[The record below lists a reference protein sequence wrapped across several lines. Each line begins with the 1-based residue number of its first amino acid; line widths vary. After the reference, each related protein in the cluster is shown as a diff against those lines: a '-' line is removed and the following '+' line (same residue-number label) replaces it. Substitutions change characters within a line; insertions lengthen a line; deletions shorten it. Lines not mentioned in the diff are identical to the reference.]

1 MAKLVLVNLDMN
13 QNQLLQAVMQAGD
26 TPANPTAGQFYYDS
40 TKKHA
45 YVYNGTAWE
54 LMGNVASV
62 VDTDFD
68 ANSTNAIQNKA
79 VSTGLV
85 KSLGS
90 TSTDSVYIIKGK
102 AANGSEIT
110 SAEIPGATKLKAGL
124 LTATDKQNIDNIKNK
139 ANKSEAIGNLT
150 ISGGTTISWTAVDG
164 SSPEPDGITIPNATT
179 TTAGAMSAA
188 DKTKL
193 DGITAVDGLAYT
205 DGTAGV
211 DTAIKSGTTNVA
223 TATIPAATDTTY
235 GVVKVDSVLKTDS
248 TNPVQNKVINSAL
261 GNKADNS
268 TVNTL
273 SGKVSTLEAEVASM
287 PVDISAIGGSTNY
300 RLQLQNIAGSGIGA
314 GTTINQA
321 TSTDVGV
328 VKLDSSVTASGANP
342 VTGKAIYNYVGDA
355 IAASDAMIF
364 KGTLGTG
371 GTVTA
376 LPTTYKTGWTYRV
389 ITAGTYAGQDCEV
402 GDLIIALVD
411 RDGTGNLDSDWT
423 VAQTNID
430 GAITDIKGDAPIL
443 IDGSGASRT
452 ISHADSSVT
461 PGQYGETSNKTL
473 TFGGTFS
480 MPYVGANKTGHF
492 TGGTGQVT
500 MTLPNNVASSSSAG
514 LMSADAYNKL
524 YSLVSSS
531 IQTKTGT
538 LSTGSTVLSLPISP
552 EYPVEI
558 INVSVRTPSGKIV
571 VADVDIDPS
580 GSTVDVT
587 IAQGYSTDLMV
598 TVWYIVTE

>member
-13 QNQLLQAVMQAGD
+13 KNQLLQAVMQAGD
-26 TPANPTAGQFYYDS
+26 APTNPTAGQFYYN
-40 TKKHA
+40 TTEKHA

-62 VDTDFD
+62 VDADFD
-68 ANSTNAIQNKA
+68 ASSTNAIQNKA

-85 KSLGS
+85 KSLDF
-90 TSTDSVYIIKGK
+90 TSTDSAYTIKGK

-110 SAEIPGATKLKAGL
+110 SVEISGATKLKAGL
-124 LTATDKQNIDNIKNK
+124 LTATDKQNIDNINNK

-164 SSPEPDGITIPNATT
+164 SSPEPDSITIPNATT

-193 DGITAVDGLAYT
+193 DGITTVDGLAYT

-235 GVVKVDSVLKTDS
+235 GVVKVDSALKTDS
-248 TNPVQNKVINSAL
+248 TNPVQNKMINLALESKANKGEVIA
-261 GNKADNS
+261 
-268 TVNTL
+268 VNTFE
-273 SGKVSTLEAEVASM
+273 VSSQSNGTEIGYLDAE
-287 PVDISAIGGSTNY
+287 SANSYSFTIPPANNNNY
-300 RLQLQNIAGSGIGA
+300 
-314 GTTINQA
+314 
-321 TSTDVGV
+321 GV
-328 VKLDSSVTASGANP
+328 TKLDSSVTASGTNP
-342 VTGKAIYNYVGDA
+342 VTGKAIYDYVGDA
-355 IAASDAMIF
+355 IAASDAMVF
-364 KGTLGTG
+364 KGTIGTG

-389 ITAGTYAGQDCEV
+389 ITAGTYAGQNCEV

-430 GAITDIKGDAPIL
+430 GAITNISATTPITVS
-443 IDGSGASRT
+443 GSGTSRT
-452 ISHADSSVT
+452 IGHTNSGVT
-461 PGQYGETSNKTL
+461 AGSYGLASNATPAFGA
-473 TFGGTFS
+473 TFDV
-480 MPYVGANKTGHF
+480 PYVTVDVKGHVTSGKTN
-492 TGGTGQVT
+492 TVT
-500 MTLPNNVASSSSAG
+500 IPNNTASSSSAG

-552 EYPVEI
+552 EYPAEI

-598 TVWYIVTE
+598 TVWYIVME

>member
-13 QNQLLQAVMQAGD
+13 KNQLLQAVMQAGD
-26 TPANPTAGQFYYDS
+26 VPANPTAGQFYYN
-40 TKKHA
+40 TTEKHA

-62 VDTDFD
+62 VDADFD

-85 KSLGS
+85 KSLDS
-90 TSTDSVYIIKGK
+90 TSTDSVYTIKGK

-110 SAEIPGATKLKAGL
+110 SVEIPGATKLKAGL
-124 LTATDKQNIDNIKNK
+124 LTATDKQSIDNINNK

-150 ISGGTTISWTAVDG
+150 ISGGTTISWTTVDG
-164 SSPEPDGITIPNATT
+164 SSPEPDSITIPNATT

-188 DKTKL
+188 DKNKL

-223 TATIPAATDTTY
+223 TATIPVATDTTY
-235 GVVKVDSVLKTDS
+235 GVVKVDSTLKTDS

-261 GNKADNS
+261 GDKANKREAVKMHSFKANQISNGINIVYDSVDTIDVANF
-268 TVNTL
+268 TI
-273 SGKVSTLEAEVASM
+273 LEAT
-287 PVDISAIGGSTNY
+287 DSAY
-300 RLQLQNIAGSGIGA
+300 
-314 GTTINQA
+314 
-321 TSTDVGV
+321 GV
-328 VKLDSSVTASGANP
+328 VKLDASVTASGTNP
-342 VTGKAIYNYVGDA
+342 VTGKAIYDYVGDA
-355 IAASDAMIF
+355 IAASDAMVF
-364 KGTLGTG
+364 KGTIGTG
-371 GTVTA
+371 GTVTT

-389 ITAGTYAGQDCEV
+389 ITAGTYAGQNCEV

-430 GAITDIKGDAPIL
+430 GAITDIKATTPITVS
-443 IDGSGASRT
+443 GSGTSRT
-452 ISHADSSVT
+452 IAHKASGVSA
-461 PGQYGETSNKTL
+461 GGYGEGSDKTVA
-473 TFGGTFS
+473 FGDILS
-480 MPYVGANKTGHF
+480 IPYISVDPTGHITNATNDTITF
-492 TGGTGQVT
+492 
-500 MTLPNNVASSSSAG
+500 PSNVASSSSAG

-552 EYPVEI
+552 EYPAEI
-558 INVSVRTPSGKIV
+558 INVSVRTPSGEIV

-598 TVWYIVTE
+598 TVWYTVTE

>member
-13 QNQLLQAVMQAGD
+13 KNQLLQAVMQAGD
-26 TPANPTAGQFYYDS
+26 APANPTAGQFYYN
-40 TKKHA
+40 TIEKHA

-54 LMGNVASV
+54 LMGNVTSV
-62 VDTDFD
+62 VDADFD
-68 ANSTNAIQNKA
+68 PNSTNAIQNKV
-79 VSTGLV
+79 VSTQLV
-85 KSLGS
+85 KSLDS
-90 TSTDSVYIIKGK
+90 TSTDSACTIKGK

-110 SAEIPGATKLKAGL
+110 SVEIPGATKLKAGL
-124 LTATDKQNIDNIKNK
+124 LTATDKQNIDNINNK
-139 ANKSEAIGNLT
+139 ANKSEAIGNLA

-164 SSPEPDGITIPNATT
+164 SSPEPNSITIPNATT

-193 DGITAVDGLAYT
+193 DGIAEGANKVNGLAYT
-205 DGTAGV
+205 NGTSGI
-211 DTAIKSGTTNVA
+211 DTAIKSGATNVA
-223 TATIPAATDTTY
+223 TATIPVATDSTY
-235 GVVKVDSVLKTDS
+235 GVVKVDSALKTDS
-248 TNPVQNKVINSAL
+248 VNPVQNKAINSAL
-261 GNKADNS
+261 KDKADKS
-268 TVNTL
+268 IVPDDIRSEQTAISCSLYLTDVNGEQL
-273 SGKVSTLEAEVASM
+273 SPGTE
-287 PVDISAIGGSTNY
+287 IS
-300 RLQLQNIAGSGIGA
+300 
-314 GTTINQA
+314 QA
-321 TSTDVGV
+321 TSTEVGV
-328 VKLDSSVTASGANP
+328 VKLDSSVTANGANP

-364 KGTLGTG
+364 KGTIGTG

-376 LPTTYKTGWTYRV
+376 LPKTYKTGWTYRV
-389 ITAGTYAGQDCEV
+389 VTAGTYAGQKCEV

-430 GAITDIKGDAPIL
+430 GAITNISATTPITVS
-443 IDGSGASRT
+443 GSGTSREIAHK
-452 ISHADSSVT
+452 ISGVS
-461 PGQYGETSNKTL
+461 PGSYGEGSDKTVAFGDIL
-473 TFGGTFS
+473 TI
-480 MPYVGANKTGHF
+480 PYISVDNTGHITSAQDDTITF
-492 TGGTGQVT
+492 
-500 MTLPNNVASSSSAG
+500 PSNVASSSSAG

-552 EYPVEI
+552 EYPAEI
-558 INVSVRTPSGKIV
+558 INVSVRTPSGEIV

-587 IAQGYSTDLMV
+587 IAQGYSVDLMV
-598 TVWYIVTE
+598 TVWYTVTE

>member
-13 QNQLLQAVMQAGD
+13 KNQLLQAVMQAGD
-26 TPANPTAGQFYYDS
+26 APADPIAGQFYYN
-40 TKKHA
+40 TTEKHA

-62 VDTDFD
+62 VDADFD
-68 ANSTNAIQNKA
+68 ASSTNAIQNKA

-85 KSLGS
+85 KSLDS
-90 TSTDSVYIIKGK
+90 TSTDSVYTIKGK

-110 SAEIPGATKLKAGL
+110 SVEIPGATKLKAGL
-124 LTATDKQNIDNIKNK
+124 LTATDKQNIDNINNK

-164 SSPEPDGITIPNATT
+164 SNPEPDSITIPNATT

-211 DTAIKSGTTNVA
+211 DTAIKSGATNVA

-321 TSTDVGV
+321 TSTNVGV
-328 VKLDSSVTASGANP
+328 VKLDSSVTASGTNP
-342 VTGKAIYNYVGDA
+342 VTGKAIYDYVGDA
-355 IAASDAMIF
+355 IAASDAMVF
-364 KGTLGTG
+364 KGTIGTG

-376 LPTTYKTGWTYRV
+376 LPATYKVGWTYRV
-389 ITAGTYAGQDCEV
+389 ITAGTYAGQNCEV

-411 RDGTGNLDSDWT
+411 RNGTGNLDSDWT

-430 GAITDIKGDAPIL
+430 GAITDISATTPITVS
-443 IDGSGASRT
+443 GSGTSRT
-452 ISHADSSVT
+452 IAHKASGVSA
-461 PGQYGETSNKTL
+461 GGYGEGSDKTVA
-473 TFGGTFS
+473 FGDVLS
-480 MPYVGANKTGHF
+480 IPYISVDSTGHITNAENDTIAF
-492 TGGTGQVT
+492 
-500 MTLPNNVASSSSAG
+500 PSNVASSSSAG

-552 EYPVEI
+552 EYPAEI
-558 INVSVRTPSGKIV
+558 INVSVRTPSGEIV

>member
-13 QNQLLQAVMQAGD
+13 KNQLLQAVMQAGD
-26 TPANPTAGQFYYDS
+26 APANPIAGQFYYN
-40 TKKHA
+40 TAEKHA

-62 VDTDFD
+62 VDADFD
-68 ANSTNAIQNKA
+68 ASSTNAIQNKA

-85 KSLGS
+85 KSFDS
-90 TSTDSVYIIKGK
+90 TSTDSVYTIKGK

-110 SAEIPGATKLKAGL
+110 SVEIPGATKLKAGL
-124 LTATDKQNIDNIKNK
+124 LTATDKQNIDNINNK
-139 ANKSEAIGNLT
+139 ANKSEAIGNLA

-164 SSPEPDGITIPNATT
+164 SSPEPDSITIPNATT

-193 DGITAVDGLAYT
+193 DGIASGANKVDGLAYT
-205 DGTAGV
+205 NGTTGV
-211 DTAIKSGTTNVA
+211 DTAIKSGTTSVA
-223 TATIPAATDTTY
+223 TATIPAATDSTY
-235 GVVKVDSVLKTDS
+235 GVVKVDSALKTDS
-248 TNPVQNKVINSAL
+248 VNPVQNKAVHSAL
-261 GNKADNS
+261 SDKADKS
-268 TVNTL
+268 IVPDDIRSEQTAISCSLYLTDVSGEQL
-273 SGKVSTLEAEVASM
+273 SPGTE
-287 PVDISAIGGSTNY
+287 IS
-300 RLQLQNIAGSGIGA
+300 
-314 GTTINQA
+314 QA
-321 TSTDVGV
+321 TSTKVGV
-328 VKLDSSVTASGANP
+328 VKLDSSVTQNGINP

-364 KGTLGTG
+364 KGTIGTG

-430 GAITDIKGDAPIL
+430 GAITNISATTPITVS
-443 IDGSGASRT
+443 GSGTSRT
-452 ISHADSSVT
+452 IGHTNSGVTAGSYGLSSNAT
-461 PGQYGETSNKTL
+461 PAFGA
-473 TFGGTFS
+473 TFDV
-480 MPYVGANKTGHF
+480 PYVTVDAKGHVTSGKTN
-492 TGGTGQVT
+492 TVT
-500 MTLPNNVASSSSAG
+500 IPDSTASSSSAG

-538 LSTGSTVLSLPISP
+538 LSMGSTVLSLPISP
-552 EYPVEI
+552 EYPADI
-558 INVSVRTPSGKIV
+558 INVSVRTPSGETV

-587 IAQGYSTDLMV
+587 IAQGYSVDLMV
-598 TVWYIVTE
+598 TVWYTITE

>member
-13 QNQLLQAVMQAGD
+13 KNQLLQAVMQAGD
-26 TPANPTAGQFYYDS
+26 APANPTAGQFYYN
-40 TKKHA
+40 TTEKHA

-62 VDTDFD
+62 VDADFD

-85 KSLGS
+85 KSFDS
-90 TSTDSVYIIKGK
+90 ASTDSAYTIKGK

-110 SAEIPGATKLKAGL
+110 SVEIPGATKLKAGL
-124 LTATDKQNIDNIKNK
+124 LTATDKQNIDNINNK

-164 SSPEPDGITIPNATT
+164 SSPEPDSITIPNATA

-235 GVVKVDSVLKTDS
+235 GVIKVDSALKTDS
-248 TNPVQNKVINSAL
+248 INPVQNKVINSAL
-261 GNKADNS
+261 GDKADKS
-268 TVNTL
+268 TVDTL
-273 SGKVSTLEAEVASM
+273 SKKVFTLETEIASM
-287 PVDISAIGGSTNY
+287 PADISATSGATAY
-300 RLQLQNIAGSGIGA
+300 LLELQDANGDKLGA
-314 GTTINQA
+314 GATINQA
-321 TSTDVGV
+321 TSTNVGV
-328 VKLDSSVTASGANP
+328 VKLDASVTASGANP
-342 VTGKAIYNYVGDA
+342 VTGKAIYDYVGDA
-355 IAASDAMIF
+355 IAASDAMVF
-364 KGTLGTG
+364 KGTIGTD

-389 ITAGTYAGQDCEV
+389 ITAGTYAGQNCEV

-430 GAITDIKGDAPIL
+430 GAITDIKGDTPIL

-492 TGGTGQVT
+492 TGSTGQVT
-500 MTLPNNVASSSSAG
+500 ITLPNNVATIDDPG
-514 LMSADAYNKL
+514 LMSAQDKKDLNNAFISIPQVVRGTISKGQTSITLEPAGVIISTQAYVGAEEVIVDVNADEIGNTV
-524 YSLVSSS
+524 VSIAKPYTS
-531 IQTKTGT
+531 
-538 LSTGSTVLSLPISP
+538 
-552 EYPVEI
+552 
-558 INVSVRTPSGKIV
+558 
-571 VADVDIDPS
+571 DID
-580 GSTVDVT
+580 VVMICAD
-587 IAQGYSTDLMV
+587 I
-598 TVWYIVTE
+598 

>member
-13 QNQLLQAVMQAGD
+13 KNQLLQAVMQAGD
-26 TPANPTAGQFYYDS
+26 APTNPTAGQFYYN
-40 TKKHA
+40 TTEKHA

-62 VDTDFD
+62 VDADFD
-68 ANSTNAIQNKA
+68 ASSTNAIQNKA

-85 KSLGS
+85 KSFDS
-90 TSTDSVYIIKGK
+90 TSTDSTYTIKGK
-102 AANGSEIT
+102 AANGSEVT
-110 SAEIPGATKLKAGL
+110 SVEIPGATKLKAGL
-124 LTATDKQNIDNIKNK
+124 LTAADKQNIDGINNK
-139 ANKSEAIGNLT
+139 ANKSEAIGNLD

-164 SSPEPDGITIPNATT
+164 SSPEPDSITIPNATT

-193 DGITAVDGLAYT
+193 DGITTVDGLAYT

-235 GVVKVDSVLKTDS
+235 GVVKVDSALKTDS
-248 TNPVQNKVINSAL
+248 TNPVQNKMINLALESKANKGEVIA
-261 GNKADNS
+261 
-268 TVNTL
+268 VNTFE
-273 SGKVSTLEAEVASM
+273 VSSQSNGTEIGYLDAE
-287 PVDISAIGGSTNY
+287 SANSYSFTIPPANNNNY
-300 RLQLQNIAGSGIGA
+300 
-314 GTTINQA
+314 
-321 TSTDVGV
+321 GV
-328 VKLDSSVTASGANP
+328 TKLDSSVTASGTNP
-342 VTGKAIYNYVGDA
+342 VTGKAIYDYVGDA
-355 IAASDAMIF
+355 IAASDAMVF
-364 KGTLGTG
+364 KGTIGTG

-389 ITAGTYAGQDCEV
+389 ITAGTYAGQNCEV

-430 GAITDIKGDAPIL
+430 GAITNISATTPITVS
-443 IDGSGASRT
+443 GSGTSRT
-452 ISHADSSVT
+452 IGHTNSGVT
-461 PGQYGETSNKTL
+461 AGSYGLASNATPAFGT
-473 TFGGTFS
+473 TFDV
-480 MPYVGANKTGHF
+480 PYVTVDVKGHVTSGKTN
-492 TGGTGQVT
+492 TVT
-500 MTLPNNVASSSSAG
+500 IPNNIASSSSAG

-552 EYPVEI
+552 EYPAEI

-598 TVWYIVTE
+598 TVWYIVME

>member
-13 QNQLLQAVMQAGD
+13 RNQLLQAVMQAGD
-26 TPANPTAGQFYYDS
+26 APANPTAGQFYYN
-40 TKKHA
+40 TTEKHA

-62 VDTDFD
+62 VDADFD
-68 ANSTNAIQNKA
+68 ASSTNAIQNKA

-85 KSLGS
+85 KSLDS
-90 TSTDSVYIIKGK
+90 TSTDSAYTIKGK

-110 SAEIPGATKLKAGL
+110 SVEIPGATKLKAGL
-124 LTATDKQNIDNIKNK
+124 LTATDKQNIDNINNK

-150 ISGGTTISWTAVDG
+150 ISDGTTISWTAVDG
-164 SSPEPDGITIPNATT
+164 SSPEPDSITIPNATT

-193 DGITAVDGLAYT
+193 DGIASDANKVDGLAYT
-205 DGTAGV
+205 NGTSGV
-211 DTAIKSGTTNVA
+211 DTAIKSGTTSVA
-223 TATIPAATDTTY
+223 TATIPAATDSVY
-235 GVVKVDSVLKTDS
+235 GVVKVDSGLKTDS
-248 TNPVQNKVINSAL
+248 VNPVQNKAVRLAL
-261 GNKADNS
+261 SDKADKS
-268 TVNTL
+268 TVPDDIR
-273 SGKVSTLEAEVASM
+273 AEQTAANYLLYLTD
-287 PVDISAIGGSTNY
+287 VDGEPLGPGTEIS
-300 RLQLQNIAGSGIGA
+300 R
-314 GTTINQA
+314 A
-321 TSTDVGV
+321 TSTNVGV
-328 VKLDSSVTASGANP
+328 VKVDESVTASGANP
-342 VTGKAIYNYVGDA
+342 VTGKAIYDYIGDA

-364 KGTLGTG
+364 KGTIGTG

-430 GAITDIKGDAPIL
+430 GAITNISATTPITVS
-443 IDGSGASRT
+443 GSGTSREIAHK
-452 ISHADSSVT
+452 ISGVS
-461 PGQYGETSNKTL
+461 PGSYGEGSDKTVA
-473 TFGGTFS
+473 FGGILTI
-480 MPYVGANKTGHF
+480 PYISVDATGHITSAEGDTITF
-492 TGGTGQVT
+492 
-500 MTLPNNVASSSSAG
+500 PSNIASPSSAG

-538 LSTGSTVLSLPISP
+538 LSMGSTVLSLPISP
-552 EYPVEI
+552 EYPADI
-558 INVSVRTPSGKIV
+558 INVSVRTPSGETV
-571 VADVDIDPS
+571 VADVDIDSS

-587 IAQGYSTDLMV
+587 IAQGYSVDLMV
-598 TVWYIVTE
+598 TVWYTVTE